1 MNNYINHHSEEQKS
15 FQTIFAYIIK
25 KGKVTRREIQRDTQ
39 YSWGSGSSV
48 VSLLI
53 EKKYVIETIGEDE
66 DGTKNSDKQLRSI

>member
-39 YSWGSGSSV
+39 YSWGSVSSV

-53 EKKYVIETIGEDE
+53 EKKYVIETETIHKEVGIRI
-66 DGTKNSDKQLRSI
+66 NPLNF